1 MKRTFLWRFKGK
13 GKSCALLAHHGS
25 TTNLVS
31 TVLAD
36 YLEHT
41 TYLVK
46 RFGPD
51 IVIGT
56 EDKGYEEITSDV
68 FHELAHASHFSQV
81 GVGYWQRYVAGV
93 ILCVVSPELY
103 GTSESTNVYSGYIG
117 VGEMWGYFMEEAMLA
132 QWKGYEFSKGDVSYD
147 YWFKP
152 QVYGYLYEK
161 NEKVSGNRHLQI
173 KDIYKCLNSS
183 VTTQYK
189 LKKELINKNPSK
201 KNEIEKTF

>member
-1 MKRTFLWRFKGK
+1 
-13 GKSCALLAHHGS
+13 LLAHHGS
-25 TTNLVS
+25 TTNLVNS
-31 TVLAD
+31 ALGD
-36 YLEHT
+36 YFGPT
-41 TYLVK
+41 AYIVK

-51 IVIGT
+51 VTIGT

-132 QWKGYEFSKGDVSYD
+132 QWKGCEFRKTDCVSK

-152 QVYGYLYEK
+152 QVFGQLYDD
-161 NEKVSGNRHLQI
+161 SDLQI
-173 KDIYKCLNSS
+173 KDIYRCLTVSITS
-183 VTTQYK
+183 QSK
-189 LKKELINKNPSK
+189 LKKELINKKSSK
-201 KNEIEKTF
+201 KYEIEKAFKENA

>member
-1 MKRTFLWRFKGK
+1 M

-36 YLEHT
+36 YLGHT

-56 EDKGYEEITSDV
+56 ENKGYEEISKHV

-93 ILCVVSPELY
+93 VLCAAKGSDLY
-103 GTSESTNVYSGYIG
+103 GTSESTTVYSGYIG
-117 VGEMWGYFMEEAMLA
+117 VGEMWGYFMEEAMFA
-132 QWKGYEFSKGDVSYD
+132 QWKGEEFKTEKCEKK

-152 QVYGYLYEK
+152 KVYGQLYARE
-161 NEKVSGNRHLQI
+161 HLQI
-173 KDIYKCLNSS
+173 KNIYKCLTSS

-201 KNEIEKTF
+201 KDEIEQAL